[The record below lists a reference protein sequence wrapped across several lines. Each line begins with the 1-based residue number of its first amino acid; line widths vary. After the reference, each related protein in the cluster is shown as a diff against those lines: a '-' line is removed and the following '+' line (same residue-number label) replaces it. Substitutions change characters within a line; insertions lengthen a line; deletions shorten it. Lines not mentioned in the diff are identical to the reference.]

1 MALTAAAVPSED
13 PSSTTM
19 ISCVENKR
27 SPTFD
32 AASTAS
38 VTFASS
44 SCAGSTIEHPG
55 RPDTS
60 NDASGSKSGPSTH
73 VEDRQQWRRPDSNRR
88 PPACK
93 AGALPTELRPRAVGL
108 YGANQFSEFAASP
121 SPTT

>member
-60 NDASGSKSGPSTH
+60 NDASGSKSGPSTDNSSGD
-73 VEDRQQWRRPDSNRR
+73 DRTRTGDPLLAKQVLYQLSYV
-88 PPACK
+88 PA
-93 AGALPTELRPRAVGL
+93 P
-108 YGANQFSEFAASP
+108 
-121 SPTT
+121 